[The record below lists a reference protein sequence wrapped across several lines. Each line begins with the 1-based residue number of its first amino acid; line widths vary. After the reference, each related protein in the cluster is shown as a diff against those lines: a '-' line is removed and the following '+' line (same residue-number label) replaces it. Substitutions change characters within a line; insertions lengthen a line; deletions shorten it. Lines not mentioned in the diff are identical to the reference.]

1 MTYSSCLTNGDREIV
16 LDSSVVINLLATG
29 HSAAILT
36 ALNMSVVVTDNVV
49 REIELGSSSGRPEV
63 EQLRAIIH
71 DRLLLVREL
80 EGIALE
86 TFFGLVS
93 GRASESLG
101 DGEAATIA
109 FAHAKGCSAAI
120 DEKKATRLAADR
132 FDSVRLVTTIDIL
145 SHGTI
150 RASLGDARLADATF
164 NALRLARMQVREQQF
179 GWVARLIGPERVD
192 ACSSLRRLARRKP
205 AARTIA

>member
-1 MTYSSCLTNGDREIV
+1 MRQMTYSSCLTNEDLELV

-36 ALNMSVVVTDNVV
+36 ALDISVVVTDNVV

-71 DRLLLVREL
+71 DRFLLVREL

-109 FAHAKGCSAAI
+109 CAH
-120 DEKKATRLAADR
+120 
-132 FDSVRLVTTIDIL
+132 
-145 SHGTI
+145 
-150 RASLGDARLADATF
+150 
-164 NALRLARMQVREQQF
+164 
-179 GWVARLIGPERVD
+179 
-192 ACSSLRRLARRKP
+192 
-205 AARTIA
+205 

>member
-1 MTYSSCLTNGDREIV
+1 MTYSSCLTEEDQELV
-16 LDSSVVINLLATG
+16 LDPSVVINLLATG
-29 HSAAILT
+29 HSAAILK
-36 ALNMSVVVTDNVV
+36 ALGMSAVATDNVV
-49 REIELGSSSGRPEV
+49 REIAFGSSSGRPEV
-63 EQLRAIIH
+63 EQLRAIID
-71 DRLLLVREL
+71 DRLLLVSEL
-80 EGIALE
+80 EGIAMD
-86 TFFGLVS
+86 TFFRLVS

-150 RASLGDARLADATF
+150 QASLGDARLADATF
-164 NALRLARMQVREQQF
+164 NALQLARMQVREQQF
-179 GWVARLIGPERVD
+179 SWVARLIGPERVD

-205 AARTIA
+205 AARTMV